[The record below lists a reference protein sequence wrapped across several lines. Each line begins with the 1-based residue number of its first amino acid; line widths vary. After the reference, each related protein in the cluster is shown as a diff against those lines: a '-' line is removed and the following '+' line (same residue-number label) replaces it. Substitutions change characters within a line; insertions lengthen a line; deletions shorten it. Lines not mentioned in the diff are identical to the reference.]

1 MDESLP
7 GQGIG
12 LSMANEIIGV
22 YGGRLEFAASDL
34 GGALL
39 RIHFDD

>member
-1 MDESLP
+1 MP

-12 LSMANEIIGV
+12 LSMANEIISV
-22 YGGRLEFAASDL
+22 YAGRLEFATSAL

-39 RIHFDD
+39 RIHFAN